1 MNDTISIEV
10 ISDVVCPWCY
20 VGKRRLERALALIPQ
35 ITATVRW
42 RPFRLDPT
50 IPPEGISRDEYL
62 SRKFGDDRAK
72 AMFDQLS
79 GLADGEGIV
88 FNFERI
94 ARSPNT
100 VDAHRVIKWSQDDG
114 LGDDLVERL
123 FVAYFSEG
131 RDVGDA
137 DVLVAVAEEAGMSA
151 DTIRQRLTGDVDRAE
166 TVAEVENA
174 YRIGVSGVPCYV
186 LQERLVVMG
195 ARPPE
200 IIVQAIG
207 QALAEP
213 ANDDPPPTG

>member
-1 MNDTISIEV
+1 
-10 ISDVVCPWCY
+10 
-20 VGKRRLERALALIPQ
+20 
-35 ITATVRW
+35 
-42 RPFRLDPT
+42 
-50 IPPEGISRDEYL
+50 YL
-62 SRKFGDDRAK
+62 SRKFGDYRAK